1 LYISIKTFDK
11 ITSWLNLLAKYLF
24 EEIAPNGAKGS
35 EGAVRTK
42 PRVSGL
48 KDRAALGLR
57 CKPYS
62 PVRAAERAESTD

>member
-1 LYISIKTFDK
+1 MYISIKTFDK
-11 ITSWLNLLAKYLF
+11 ITSWLNLLVKYLF

-57 CKPYS
+57 CI
-62 PVRAAERAESTD
+62 TI